1 VSLGCVEANVV
12 GEHGTSSMFL
22 WSSARIGGTPM
33 RDLLAKHLIEF
44 DAFRKAVDQDV
55 RFVNITIIEGIGASQ
70 HGIGLLSARVAAVIL
85 RDERAVFL
93 ADSYN
98 ARFGTTVSLPSVV
111 GRRAS
116 SRCWSPT
123 CPTGG
128 RQGLERSAAH
138 LRETVRQNIGAKSD
152 PSRFR
157 PRPVFQYARYA
168 LRPAVGARALPH
180 QGIRCLI
187 PAGRFKAT
195 SVRLRGPSR
204 WH

>member
-1 VSLGCVEANVV
+1 MSLGCVEANVV

-22 WSSARIGGTPM
+22 WSSARIGGTPVH
-33 RDLLAKHLIEF
+33 DLLGKHLIEF
-44 DAFRKAVDQDV
+44 DVFRKAVDQDV

-123 CPTGG
+123 CPTREG
-128 RQGLERSAAH
+128 RDSSAA
-138 LRETVRQNIGAKSD
+138 
-152 PSRFR
+152 
-157 PRPVFQYARYA
+157 PR
-168 LRPAVGARALPH
+168 
-180 QGIRCLI
+180 
-187 PAGRFKAT
+187 T
-195 SVRLRGPSR
+195 
-204 WH
+204 

>member
-22 WSSARIGGTPM
+22 WSSARIGGTPV

-98 ARFGTTVSLPSVV
+98 ARFGHHGFLAKR
-111 GRRAS
+111 RRAQGVVEVLEPDMS
-116 SRCWSPT
+116 DE
-123 CPTGG
+123 G